1 MLKTLKSKTPKITQ
15 KIKDNLKSK
24 QGSISVPVLSALL
37 FIVIALALCFFNP
50 ATQSVLLSLPFQV
63 IKSVLFVIVLMFA
76 AKQDLKELQV
86 SNWYSAALLA
96 IGLIGVGVD
105 NLIGGAV
112 CYSVFF
118 LVAMLTSLGG
128 ADVKIAGCCGFVLGT
143 LPCLI
148 ALLIGLS
155 ISLILETITT
165 IIKKDGIKRVYPLV
179 PYIASGCIVVTILKG
194 IQII

>member
-1 MLKTLKSKTPKITQ
+1 MLKTLMRKFLST
-15 KIKDNLKSK
+15 
-24 QGSISVPVLSALL
+24 QGSANVPIISALL
-37 FIVIALALCFFNP
+37 IAIIALSLCFFNP
-50 ATQSVLLSLPFQV
+50 VTQSILLSLPFQV
-63 IKSVLFVIVLMFA
+63 IKSILFVIVLMFA

-86 SNWYSAALLA
+86 SNWYSVALLA
-96 IGLIGVGVD
+96 IGLIGVNID
-105 NLIGGAV
+105 SLIGGAL

-118 LVAMLTSLGG
+118 LVAMLTNLGG

-179 PYIASGCIVVTILKG
+179 PYIASGCTVVTILEGTK
-194 IQII
+194 II